1 MLIYRTTLFA
11 LGLITATTGVIFVA
25 IYCSLLNYGFT
36 LGELIAYLFTSK
48 AFYLLPLGILLM
60 ALSLFASK
68 MWNKLDKFI
77 KDRRHRGHALKSR

>member
-48 AFYLLPLGILLM
+48 AFYLLPLGISLM
-60 ALSLFASK
+60 FLSLFATK

-77 KDRRHRGHALKSR
+77 KDRRHHGHALKSR